1 MLSHRKYLV
10 FFGALLTGLPYAG
23 VLYLPG
29 SEITEG
35 ALLFATSFFGGLEM
49 LIFAMAK
56 EGQPNRPVGT
66 VVAFVNMVG
75 IAGALIF
82 QPLIGY
88 LADVT
93 GGDFHVALTSVPI
106 CAGLAALLVL
116 TLPEY
121 RHPQHRPGAR
131 NPQASAKAA
140 MAAAG

>member
-1 MLSHRKYLV
+1 
-10 FFGALLTGLPYAG
+10 
-23 VLYLPG
+23 
-29 SEITEG
+29 
-35 ALLFATSFFGGLEM
+35 
-49 LIFAMAK
+49 MAK

-93 GGDFHVALTSVPI
+93 GGNFHVALTSVPI